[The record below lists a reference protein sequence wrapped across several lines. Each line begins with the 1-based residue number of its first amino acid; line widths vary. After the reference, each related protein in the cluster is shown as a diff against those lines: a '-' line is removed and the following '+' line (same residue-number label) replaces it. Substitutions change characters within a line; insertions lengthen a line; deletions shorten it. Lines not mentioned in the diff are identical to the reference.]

1 MSSKFGIIIQ
11 ARIGSKR
18 LYGKSIKK
26 IGKVPI
32 LIRIVRSIRQN
43 NFFKNVKIVIAT
55 TNLINDNKIIKLAKT
70 EKVQIFR
77 GSENNVLERY
87 YEAAKKNKIK
97 NILRLTSDNPFV
109 NIIFLRKLVEIHLK
123 NKNDYTSSK
132 LNLPIGI
139 GAEIM
144 NMKSLRLSYKFAKT
158 KDEKE
163 HVCDYIL
170 NNANKFKIQNL
181 EFKYKFQK
189 NKKLRLTVDTEKDL
203 KFCRLFFKKKLKIL
217 NESIYYDSYSN

>member
-189 NKKLRLTVDTEKDL
+189 IKN
-203 KFCRLFFKKKLKIL
+203 
-217 NESIYYDSYSN
+217 YD

>member
-1 MSSKFGIIIQ
+1 M
-11 ARIGSKR
+11 
-18 LYGKSIKK
+18 
-26 IGKVPI
+26 
-32 LIRIVRSIRQN
+32 
-43 NFFKNVKIVIAT
+43 
-55 TNLINDNKIIKLAKT
+55 
-70 EKVQIFR
+70 QIFR

-109 NIIFLRKLVEIHLK
+109 NIIFLEKLVEIHLK

-203 KFCRLFFKKKLKIL
+203 KFCRLFFKK
-217 NESIYYDSYSN
+217 N

>member
-26 IGKVPI
+26 IGRVPI